1 MAAAVP
7 VDPARFREWMA
18 RWATGVS
25 VVTGRGPEGP
35 VGLTVNAFLSVALRP
50 PTILV
55 SLTHDA
61 DSTPVIDRTGL
72 YAVNLLAFDQRA
84 LSERFAQAEAPTAKF
99 EGLAVRTGS
108 LGLPLLPD
116 TLGALE
122 ARVVRRLDVA
132 DHRLLIGEVVAIHPG
147 RPVAPLLF
155 YRRRYSEGDA
165 EPLFPGPR

>member
-1 MAAAVP
+1 MAPAAP
-7 VDPARFREWMA
+7 VDPARFREAMA

-25 VVTGRGPEGP
+25 VVTARDAGGP

-61 DSTPVIDRTGL
+61 DSTPVIDRTGA

-84 LSERFAQAEAPTAKF
+84 LSERFALAETPATKF
-99 EGLAVRTGS
+99 AGLTVGAGT
-108 LGLPLLPD
+108 LGLPLLPA
-116 TLGALE
+116 TIGALE
-122 ARVVRRLDVA
+122 ARVVQRIDIA
-132 DHRLLIGEVVAIHPG
+132 DHRLFIGEVAAIHPG

-155 YRRRYSEGDA
+155 YRSRYSEGDA
-165 EPLFPGPR
+165 DPLFPAPR